1 MSAHGGHK
9 WIKFSH
15 SIGKVGKNPCNPG
28 GNVVQSTSTI
38 EYGATVPVRTAAR
51 HHYFWLAAKVAA
63 RKKEKAMKKK
73 LLALFLALVMVG
85 AVLPGCGDGSKDP
98 GGQGNNGE
106 TGEPVKGGE
115 ITVGIAQDLDDSL
128 DPHQTVAAGTR
139 EVLFNIFEGLVKPN
153 SDGEMIPAVAEKYE
167 LSEDGTTYTFTLRDG
182 VKFHN
187 GQTVTAE
194 DVVYSINRCAA
205 VPEGQEKPLVAA
217 FSAIRS
223 VEALNEKTVTVT
235 IAQRDL
241 EFISYMTAAII
252 PADYADQAT
261 APVGTGPFKFVSRTP
276 QENFIM
282 ERFEDYWGTPAWLD
296 KVTYKICEN
305 ADALVMNLNGSSI
318 DLCAHLTA
326 AQAAQLNSN
335 FKVLEGTMNL
345 VQAIYLNN
353 QAKPFDNQQVRQAL
367 CYAIDRQGIMDMVAD
382 GHGTAVGSSIYPA
395 FTKYFLPELVDKY
408 PHDVEKA
415 KELLAQAGYP
425 DGFDMTISVPNNY
438 QPHMDTAEVVA
449 EQLRE
454 AGINVTIQPVEWSTW
469 LDTIYNGRQ
478 FQATVVGV
486 DAANMTARAM
496 LERFTSDYAKNFI
509 NYNNP
514 AYDALFQQ
522 AINATDEATQTDLY
536 KQMETMLA
544 DTAAN
549 VYIQDLSDLVAMRQ
563 DLGGLKF
570 YPIYVLDLSTV
581 YLTQQ

>member
-1 MSAHGGHK
+1 
-9 WIKFSH
+9 
-15 SIGKVGKNPCNPG
+15 
-28 GNVVQSTSTI
+28 
-38 EYGATVPVRTAAR
+38 
-51 HHYFWLAAKVAA
+51 
-63 RKKEKAMKKK
+63 MKKK

-98 GGQGNNGE
+98 GGQGNNGK

-153 SDGEMIPAVAEKYE
+153 SDGEMIPAVAEKYT
-167 LSEDGTTYTFTLRDG
+167 LSEDGTTYTFTLREG

-217 FSAIRS
+217 FSAVKS
-223 VEALNEKTVTVT
+223 VEALDEKTVAVT

-252 PADYADQAT
+252 PADYENQDT

-276 QENFIM
+276 QQDFVM
-282 ERFEDYWGTPAWLD
+282 ERFEDYWGAPVWLD

-305 ADALVMNLNGSSI
+305 ADALVMNLNGGSI
-318 DLCAHLTA
+318 DLCAHLTS
-326 AQAAQLNSN
+326 AQASQLNQN
-335 FKVLEGTMNL
+335 FQVLEGTMNL

-353 QAKPFDNQQVRQAL
+353 QAKPFDNQLVRQAL

-395 FTKYFLPELVDKY
+395 FAKYFLPELVDKY
-408 PHDVEKA
+408 PHDVAKA

-496 LERFTSDYAKNFI
+496 LERFSSDYGKNFI

-522 AINATDEATQTDLY
+522 AINAQDEATQTDLY
-536 KQMETMLA
+536 KQMEAMLA

-549 VYIQDLSDLVAMRQ
+549 VYIQDLCDLVAMRQ

-581 YLTQQ
+581 YLTQR

>member
-1 MSAHGGHK
+1 
-9 WIKFSH
+9 
-15 SIGKVGKNPCNPG
+15 
-28 GNVVQSTSTI
+28 
-38 EYGATVPVRTAAR
+38 
-51 HHYFWLAAKVAA
+51 
-63 RKKEKAMKKK
+63 MKKK

-98 GGQGNNGE
+98 GGQGNNGK

-153 SDGEMIPAVAEKYE
+153 SDGEMIPAVAEKYT
-167 LSEDGTTYTFTLRDG
+167 LSEDGTTYTFTLRE
-182 VKFHN
+182 VVNCHN

-217 FSAIRS
+217 FSAVKS
-223 VEALNEKTVTVT
+223 VEALDEKTVAVT

-252 PADYADQAT
+252 PADYENQDT

-276 QENFIM
+276 QQDFVM
-282 ERFEDYWGTPAWLD
+282 ERFEDYWGAPAWLD

-305 ADALVMNLNGSSI
+305 ADALVMNLNGGSI
-318 DLCAHLTA
+318 DRCAHLTA
-326 AQAAQLNSN
+326 AQASQLNQN
-335 FKVLEGTMNL
+335 FQVLEGTMNL

-353 QAKPFDNQQVRQAL
+353 QAKPFDNQLVRQAL

-408 PHDVEKA
+408 PHDVAKA

-496 LERFTSDYAKNFI
+496 LERFTSDYGKNFI

-514 AYDALFQQ
+514 AYDALFQK
-522 AINATDEATQTDLY
+522 AINAQDEAEQTDLY

-549 VYIQDLSDLVAMRQ
+549 VYIQDLCDLVAMRQ

-581 YLTQQ
+581 YFTQQ

>member
-1 MSAHGGHK
+1 
-9 WIKFSH
+9 
-15 SIGKVGKNPCNPG
+15 
-28 GNVVQSTSTI
+28 
-38 EYGATVPVRTAAR
+38 
-51 HHYFWLAAKVAA
+51 
-63 RKKEKAMKKK
+63 MKKK

-98 GGQGNNGE
+98 GGQGNNGK

-167 LSEDGTTYTFTLRDG
+167 LSEDGTTYTFTLREG

-217 FSAIRS
+217 FSAVKS
-223 VEALNEKTVTVT
+223 VEALDEKTVAVT

-252 PADYADQAT
+252 PADYENQDT

-276 QENFIM
+276 QQDFVM
-282 ERFEDYWGTPAWLD
+282 ERFEDYWGAPAWLD

-305 ADALVMNLNGSSI
+305 ADALVMNLNGGSI
-318 DLCAHLTA
+318 DLCAHLTS
-326 AQAAQLNSN
+326 AQASQLNQN
-335 FKVLEGTMNL
+335 FQVLEGTMNL

-353 QAKPFDNQQVRQAL
+353 QAKPFDNQLVRQAL

-408 PHDVEKA
+408 PHSVEKA

-425 DGFDMTISVPNNY
+425 NGFDMTISVPNNY

-454 AGINVTIQPVEWSTW
+454 AGIRVTIQPVEWSTW

-509 NYNNP
+509 NYSNP

-549 VYIQDLSDLVAMRQ
+549 VYIQDLCDLVAMRQ

-581 YLTQQ
+581 YLTQR

>member
-1 MSAHGGHK
+1 
-9 WIKFSH
+9 
-15 SIGKVGKNPCNPG
+15 
-28 GNVVQSTSTI
+28 
-38 EYGATVPVRTAAR
+38 
-51 HHYFWLAAKVAA
+51 
-63 RKKEKAMKKK
+63 MKKK

-98 GGQGNNGE
+98 GGQGNNGK

-115 ITVGIAQDLDDSL
+115 ITIGIAQDLDDSL

-153 SDGEMIPAVAEKYE
+153 SDGEMIPAVAEKYT
-167 LSEDGTTYTFTLRDG
+167 LSEDGTTYTFTLREG

-217 FSAIRS
+217 FSAVKS
-223 VEALNEKTVTVT
+223 VEALDEKTVAVT

-252 PADYADQAT
+252 PADYENQDT
-261 APVGTGPFKFVSRTP
+261 APVGTGPFRFVSRTP
-276 QENFIM
+276 QQDFVM
-282 ERFEDYWGTPAWLD
+282 ERFEDYWGAPAWLD

-305 ADALVMNLNGSSI
+305 ADALVMNLNGGSI
-318 DLCAHLTA
+318 DLCAHLTS
-326 AQAAQLNSN
+326 AQASQLNQN
-335 FKVLEGTMNL
+335 FQVLEGTMNL

-353 QAKPFDNQQVRQAL
+353 QAKPFDNQLVRQAL

-408 PHDVEKA
+408 PHDVAKA

-438 QPHMDTAEVVA
+438 QPHIDTAEVVA

-454 AGINVTIQPVEWSTW
+454 AGMNVTIQPVEWSTW

-496 LERFTSDYAKNFI
+496 LERFTSDYGKNFI

-514 AYDALFQQ
+514 AYDALFQK
-522 AINATDEATQTDLY
+522 AINAQDEAGQTDLY

-549 VYIQDLSDLVAMRQ
+549 VYIQDLCDLVAMRQ

-581 YLTQQ
+581 YFTQQ

>member
-1 MSAHGGHK
+1 
-9 WIKFSH
+9 
-15 SIGKVGKNPCNPG
+15 
-28 GNVVQSTSTI
+28 
-38 EYGATVPVRTAAR
+38 
-51 HHYFWLAAKVAA
+51 
-63 RKKEKAMKKK
+63 MKKK

-98 GGQGNNGE
+98 GGQGNNGK

-153 SDGEMIPAVAEKYE
+153 SDGEMIPAVAEKYT
-167 LSEDGTTYTFTLRDG
+167 LSEDGTTYTFTLREG

-217 FSAIRS
+217 FSAVKS
-223 VEALNEKTVTVT
+223 VEALDEKTVAVT

-252 PADYADQAT
+252 PADYENQDT

-276 QENFIM
+276 QQDFVM
-282 ERFEDYWGTPAWLD
+282 ERFEDYWGAPAWLD

-305 ADALVMNLNGSSI
+305 ADALVMNLNGGSI
-318 DLCAHLTA
+318 DLCAHLTS
-326 AQAAQLNSN
+326 AQASQLNQS
-335 FKVLEGTMNL
+335 FQVLEGTMNL

-353 QAKPFDNQQVRQAL
+353 QAKPFDNQLVRQAL

-408 PHDVEKA
+408 PHDVAKA

-496 LERFTSDYAKNFI
+496 LERFTSDYGKNFI

-514 AYDALFQQ
+514 AYDTLFQQ
-522 AINATDEATQTDLY
+522 AINAQDEATQTDLY
-536 KQMETMLA
+536 KQMEAMLA

-549 VYIQDLSDLVAMRQ
+549 VYIQDLCDLVAMRQ

-581 YLTQQ
+581 YLTQR

>member
-1 MSAHGGHK
+1 
-9 WIKFSH
+9 
-15 SIGKVGKNPCNPG
+15 
-28 GNVVQSTSTI
+28 
-38 EYGATVPVRTAAR
+38 
-51 HHYFWLAAKVAA
+51 
-63 RKKEKAMKKK
+63 MKKK

-98 GGQGNNGE
+98 GGQGNNGK

-153 SDGEMIPAVAEKYE
+153 SDGEMIPAVAEKYT
-167 LSEDGTTYTFTLRDG
+167 LSEDGTTYTFTLREG

-217 FSAIRS
+217 FSAVKS
-223 VEALNEKTVTVT
+223 VEALDEKTVAVT

-252 PADYADQAT
+252 PAGYENQDT

-276 QENFIM
+276 QQDFVM
-282 ERFEDYWGTPAWLD
+282 ERFEDYWGAPAWLD

-305 ADALVMNLNGSSI
+305 ADALVMNLNGGSI
-318 DLCAHLTA
+318 DLCAHLTS
-326 AQAAQLNSN
+326 AQASQLNQN
-335 FKVLEGTMNL
+335 FQVLEGTMNL

-353 QAKPFDNQQVRQAL
+353 QAKPFDNQLVRQAL

-408 PHDVEKA
+408 PHDVAKA

-454 AGINVTIQPVEWSTW
+454 AGIRVTIQPVEWSTW

-486 DAANMTARAM
+486 DASNMTARAM
-496 LERFTSDYAKNFI
+496 LERFTSDHAKNFI
-509 NYNNP
+509 NYSSP

-522 AINATDEATQTDLY
+522 AINAQDEAEQTDLY

-549 VYIQDLSDLVAMRQ
+549 VYIQDLCDLVAMRQ

>member
-1 MSAHGGHK
+1 
-9 WIKFSH
+9 
-15 SIGKVGKNPCNPG
+15 
-28 GNVVQSTSTI
+28 
-38 EYGATVPVRTAAR
+38 
-51 HHYFWLAAKVAA
+51 
-63 RKKEKAMKKK
+63 MKKK

-98 GGQGNNGE
+98 GGQGNNGK

-139 EVLFNIFEGLVKPN
+139 EVLFNVFEGLVKPN
-153 SDGEMIPAVAEKYE
+153 SDGEMIPAVAEKYT
-167 LSEDGTTYTFTLRDG
+167 LSEDGTTYTFTLREG

-217 FSAIRS
+217 FSAVKS
-223 VEALNEKTVTVT
+223 VEALDEKTVAVT

-252 PADYADQAT
+252 PADYENQDT
-261 APVGTGPFKFVSRTP
+261 APVGTGPFRFVSRTP
-276 QENFIM
+276 QQDFVM
-282 ERFEDYWGTPAWLD
+282 ERFEDYWGAPAWLD

-305 ADALVMNLNGSSI
+305 ADALVMNLNGGSI
-318 DLCAHLTA
+318 DLCAHLTS
-326 AQAAQLNSN
+326 AQASQLNQN
-335 FKVLEGTMNL
+335 FQVLEGTMNL

-353 QAKPFDNQQVRQAL
+353 QAKPFDNQLVRQAL

-408 PHDVEKA
+408 PHDVAKA

-496 LERFTSDYAKNFI
+496 LERFTSDYGKNFI

-514 AYDALFQQ
+514 AYDALFQK
-522 AINATDEATQTDLY
+522 AINAQDEAGQTDLY

-549 VYIQDLSDLVAMRQ
+549 VYIQDLCDLVAMRQ

-581 YLTQQ
+581 YFTQQ

>member
-1 MSAHGGHK
+1 
-9 WIKFSH
+9 
-15 SIGKVGKNPCNPG
+15 
-28 GNVVQSTSTI
+28 
-38 EYGATVPVRTAAR
+38 
-51 HHYFWLAAKVAA
+51 
-63 RKKEKAMKKK
+63 MKKK

-85 AVLPGCGDGSKDP
+85 TVLPGCGDGSKDP
-98 GGQGNNGE
+98 GGQGNNGK

-115 ITVGIAQDLDDSL
+115 ITIGIAQDLDDSL

-153 SDGEMIPAVAEKYE
+153 SDGEMIPAVAEKYT
-167 LSEDGTTYTFTLRDG
+167 LSEDGTTYTFTLREG

-217 FSAIRS
+217 FSAVKS
-223 VEALNEKTVTVT
+223 VEALDEKTVAVT

-252 PADYADQAT
+252 PADYENQDT
-261 APVGTGPFKFVSRTP
+261 APVGTGPFRFVSRTP
-276 QENFIM
+276 QQDFVM
-282 ERFEDYWGTPAWLD
+282 EWFEDYWGAPAWLD

-305 ADALVMNLNGSSI
+305 ADALVMNLNGGSI
-318 DLCAHLTA
+318 DLCAHLTS
-326 AQAAQLNSN
+326 AQASQLNQN
-335 FKVLEGTMNL
+335 FQVLEGTMNL

-353 QAKPFDNQQVRQAL
+353 QAKPFDNQLVRQAL

-408 PHDVEKA
+408 PHDVAKA

-496 LERFTSDYAKNFI
+496 LERFTSDYGKNFI

-514 AYDALFQQ
+514 AYDALFQK
-522 AINATDEATQTDLY
+522 AINAQDEAGQTDLY

-549 VYIQDLSDLVAMRQ
+549 VYIQDLCDLVAMRQ

-581 YLTQQ
+581 YFTQQ

>member
-1 MSAHGGHK
+1 
-9 WIKFSH
+9 
-15 SIGKVGKNPCNPG
+15 
-28 GNVVQSTSTI
+28 
-38 EYGATVPVRTAAR
+38 
-51 HHYFWLAAKVAA
+51 
-63 RKKEKAMKKK
+63 MKKK

-98 GGQGNNGE
+98 GGQGNNGK

-153 SDGEMIPAVAEKYE
+153 SDGEMIPAVAEKYT
-167 LSEDGTTYTFTLRDG
+167 LSEDGTTYTFTLREG

-217 FSAIRS
+217 FSAVKS
-223 VEALNEKTVTVT
+223 VEALDEKTVAVT

-252 PADYADQAT
+252 PADYENQDT

-276 QENFIM
+276 QQDFVM
-282 ERFEDYWGTPAWLD
+282 ERFEDYWGAPAWLD

-305 ADALVMNLNGSSI
+305 ADALVMNLNGGSI
-318 DLCAHLTA
+318 DLCAHLTS
-326 AQAAQLNSN
+326 AQASQLNQN
-335 FKVLEGTMNL
+335 FQVLEGTMNL

-353 QAKPFDNQQVRQAL
+353 QAKPFDNQLVRQAL

-408 PHDVEKA
+408 PHDVAKA

-496 LERFTSDYAKNFI
+496 LEWFTSDYGKNFI

-522 AINATDEATQTDLY
+522 AINAQDEATQTDLY
-536 KQMETMLA
+536 KQMEAMLA

-549 VYIQDLSDLVAMRQ
+549 VYIQDLCDLVAMRQ

-581 YLTQQ
+581 YLTQR

>member
-1 MSAHGGHK
+1 
-9 WIKFSH
+9 
-15 SIGKVGKNPCNPG
+15 
-28 GNVVQSTSTI
+28 
-38 EYGATVPVRTAAR
+38 
-51 HHYFWLAAKVAA
+51 
-63 RKKEKAMKKK
+63 MKKK

-98 GGQGNNGE
+98 GGQGNNGK

-153 SDGEMIPAVAEKYE
+153 SDGEMIPAVAEKYT
-167 LSEDGTTYTFTLRDG
+167 LSEDGTTYTFTLREG

-217 FSAIRS
+217 FSAVKS
-223 VEALNEKTVTVT
+223 VEALDEKTVAVT

-252 PADYADQAT
+252 PADYENQDT
-261 APVGTGPFKFVSRTP
+261 APVGTGPFRFVSRTP
-276 QENFIM
+276 QQDFVM
-282 ERFEDYWGTPAWLD
+282 ERFEDYWGAPAWLD

-305 ADALVMNLNGSSI
+305 ADALVMNLNGGSI
-318 DLCAHLTA
+318 DLCAHLTS
-326 AQAAQLNSN
+326 AQASQLNQN
-335 FKVLEGTMNL
+335 FQVLEGTMNL

-353 QAKPFDNQQVRQAL
+353 QAKPFDNQLVRQAL

-408 PHDVEKA
+408 PHDVAKA
-415 KELLAQAGYP
+415 KELLTQAGYP

-509 NYNNP
+509 NYSNP

-549 VYIQDLSDLVAMRQ
+549 VYIQDLCDLVAMRQ

-581 YLTQQ
+581 YLTQR

>member
-1 MSAHGGHK
+1 
-9 WIKFSH
+9 
-15 SIGKVGKNPCNPG
+15 
-28 GNVVQSTSTI
+28 
-38 EYGATVPVRTAAR
+38 
-51 HHYFWLAAKVAA
+51 
-63 RKKEKAMKKK
+63 MKKK

-98 GGQGNNGE
+98 GGQGNNGK

-153 SDGEMIPAVAEKYE
+153 SDGEMIPAVAEKYT
-167 LSEDGTTYTFTLRDG
+167 LSEDGTTYTFTLREG

-217 FSAIRS
+217 FSAVKS
-223 VEALNEKTVTVT
+223 VEALDEKTVAVT

-252 PADYADQAT
+252 PADYENQDT
-261 APVGTGPFKFVSRTP
+261 APVGTGPFRFVSRTP
-276 QENFIM
+276 QQDFVM
-282 ERFEDYWGTPAWLD
+282 ERFEDYWGAPAWLD

-305 ADALVMNLNGSSI
+305 ADALVMNLNGGSI
-318 DLCAHLTA
+318 DLCAHLTS
-326 AQAAQLNSN
+326 AQASQLNQN
-335 FKVLEGTMNL
+335 FQVLEGTMNL

-353 QAKPFDNQQVRQAL
+353 QAKPFDNQLVRQAL

-408 PHDVEKA
+408 PHSVEKA

-425 DGFDMTISVPNNY
+425 NGFDMTISVPNNY

-496 LERFTSDYAKNFI
+496 LERFTSDYGKNFI

-522 AINATDEATQTDLY
+522 AINAQDEAAQTDLY
-536 KQMETMLA
+536 KQMEAMLA

-549 VYIQDLSDLVAMRQ
+549 VYIQDLCDLVAMRQ

-581 YLTQQ
+581 YLTQR

>member
-1 MSAHGGHK
+1 
-9 WIKFSH
+9 
-15 SIGKVGKNPCNPG
+15 
-28 GNVVQSTSTI
+28 
-38 EYGATVPVRTAAR
+38 
-51 HHYFWLAAKVAA
+51 
-63 RKKEKAMKKK
+63 MKKK

-98 GGQGNNGE
+98 GGQGNNGK

-153 SDGEMIPAVAEKYE
+153 SDGEMIPAVAEKYT
-167 LSEDGTTYTFTLRDG
+167 LSEDGTTYTFTLREG

-217 FSAIRS
+217 FSAVKS
-223 VEALNEKTVTVT
+223 VEALDEKTVAVT

-252 PADYADQAT
+252 PADYENQDT

-276 QENFIM
+276 QQDFVM
-282 ERFEDYWGTPAWLD
+282 ERFEDYWGAPAWLD

-305 ADALVMNLNGSSI
+305 ADALVMNLNGGSI
-318 DLCAHLTA
+318 DLCAHLTS
-326 AQAAQLNSN
+326 AQASQLNQN
-335 FKVLEGTMNL
+335 FQVLEGTMNL

-353 QAKPFDNQQVRQAL
+353 QAKPFDNQLVRQAL

-408 PHDVEKA
+408 PHDVAKA

-496 LERFTSDYAKNFI
+496 LERFTSDYGTNFSTST
-509 NYNNP
+509 NP

-522 AINATDEATQTDLY
+522 AINAQDEATQTDLY
-536 KQMETMLA
+536 KQMEAMLA

-549 VYIQDLSDLVAMRQ
+549 VYIQDLCDLVAMRQ

-581 YLTQQ
+581 YLTQR

>member
-1 MSAHGGHK
+1 
-9 WIKFSH
+9 
-15 SIGKVGKNPCNPG
+15 
-28 GNVVQSTSTI
+28 
-38 EYGATVPVRTAAR
+38 
-51 HHYFWLAAKVAA
+51 
-63 RKKEKAMKKK
+63 MKKK

-98 GGQGNNGE
+98 GGQGNNGK

-115 ITVGIAQDLDDSL
+115 ITIGIAQDLDDSL

-153 SDGEMIPAVAEKYE
+153 SDGEMIPAVAEKYT
-167 LSEDGTTYTFTLRDG
+167 LSEDGTTYTFTLREG

-217 FSAIRS
+217 FSAVKS
-223 VEALNEKTVTVT
+223 VEALDEKTVAVT

-252 PADYADQAT
+252 PADYENQDT
-261 APVGTGPFKFVSRTP
+261 APVGTGPFRFVSRTP
-276 QENFIM
+276 QQDFVM
-282 ERFEDYWGTPAWLD
+282 ERFEDYWGAPAWLD

-305 ADALVMNLNGSSI
+305 ADALVMNLTGGSL
-318 DLCAHLTA
+318 DLCAPLPS
-326 AQAAQLNSN
+326 AQASQLNQN
-335 FKVLEGTMNL
+335 FQVLEGTMNL

-353 QAKPFDNQQVRQAL
+353 QAKPFDNQLVRQAL

-408 PHDVEKA
+408 PHDVAKA

-496 LERFTSDYAKNFI
+496 LERFTSDYGKNFI

-514 AYDALFQQ
+514 AYDALFQK
-522 AINATDEATQTDLY
+522 AINAQDEAGQTDLY

-549 VYIQDLSDLVAMRQ
+549 VYIQDLCDLVAMRQ

-581 YLTQQ
+581 YFTQQ